1 MPISDHILDSDCDIE
16 FPLIL
21 DFSRVEIGHLIVS
34 LGEPKFRAKQLWRGL
49 YHQIVTSFDEIT
61 SLSLSLRKT
70 LNDRFLISAVEP
82 SLTLTS
88 KDKSTTKVLFRL
100 SDGEL
105 IETVLMRYPQDGH
118 RKGRKT
124 VCVSTQVGCAL
135 GCTFC
140 ATGQQGFS
148 RQLTVGEIVSQVL
161 YMEKMARVEDE
172 KEIRVGI
179 RTKGERQGV
188 TNVVFMGMGEPL
200 ANYDATLAAV
210 RVLNDEQGIH
220 LGARNITISTVGL
233 IPQILKLAKEE
244 LQINLAVSL
253 HASDN
258 PTRDQTVPVNK
269 RYPVNQ
275 LIDACRTYIEL
286 TNRRIFFEYVLLDGQ
301 NDSLKNA
308 DNLGTLLEGLMCHV
322 NLIPVNPTS
331 ESSFNRPDC
340 ERGKEFQNKLSEYSI
355 PSTLRM
361 EKGIDINAGC
371 GQLRTTFMNEIKL
384 NVEKVN

>member
-1 MPISDHILDSDCDIE
+1 MPISEHILDSDHQIE
-16 FPLIL
+16 SSLIL
-21 DFSRVEIGHLIVS
+21 DFSKEDIRQLMVS
-34 LGEPKFRAKQLWRGL
+34 LGEPDFRANQLWRGL

-61 SLSLSLRKT
+61 SLSNALRKT
-70 LNDRFLISAVEP
+70 LKERFLISSLEP

-88 KDKSTTKVLFRL
+88 KDKSTTKVLFKL
-100 SDGEL
+100 SDSEL
-105 IETVLMRYPQDGH
+105 IETVLMRYPPDGH

-124 VCVSTQVGCAL
+124 VCVSTQAGCAL

-148 RQLTVGEIVSQVL
+148 RQLTVGEIVAQVL
-161 YMEKMARVEDE
+161 HMEKIARIEDE

-179 RTKGERQGV
+179 RTKGEKQGI

-210 RVLNDEQGIH
+210 RVLNDEQGVH

-233 IPQILKLAKEE
+233 IPQILKLAGEE

-253 HASDN
+253 HAADN
-258 PTRDQTVPVNK
+258 ETRDQTVPVNK
-269 RYPVNQ
+269 RYPLGQ
-275 LIDACRTYIEL
+275 LIQACGTYIER

-301 NDSLKNA
+301 NDSLKDA
-308 DNLGTLLEGLMCHV
+308 DNLGKLLEGLMCHV

-331 ESSFNRPDC
+331 GSSFNRPDR

-371 GQLRTTFMNEIKL
+371 GQLRTTFMNEI
-384 NVEKVN
+384 